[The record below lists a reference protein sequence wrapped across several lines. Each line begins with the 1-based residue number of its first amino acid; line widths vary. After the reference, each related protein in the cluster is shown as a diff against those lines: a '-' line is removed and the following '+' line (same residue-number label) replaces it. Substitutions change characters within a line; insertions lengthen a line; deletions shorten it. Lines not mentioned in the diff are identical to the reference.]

1 MLNTFFKSVLDTDRA
16 PVVLCDTEH
25 TIVYMND
32 AAIKKYADQGGAELI
47 GKSLLDCHNPHSNE
61 MINKVLEWFRQDI
74 SHNMIYTYRNEKEN
88 KDVYM
93 VAIRGENN
101 ELIGYYEKHEFR
113 NHETANIYDF
123 DDPVKY

>member
-61 MINKVLEWFRQDI
+61 MINKVLDWFRQDI

-93 VAIRGENN
+93 VAIRNENN

-113 NHETANIYDF
+113 NHETTKIYDF
-123 DDPVKY
+123 DNPLK

>member
-32 AAIKKYADQGGAELI
+32 AAIKKYADQGGTELI

-61 MINKVLEWFRQDI
+61 MINKVLDWFRQDI

-93 VAIRGENN
+93 VAIRGENY

-113 NHETANIYDF
+113 NHETAKIYDF
-123 DDPVKY
+123 DNPVK